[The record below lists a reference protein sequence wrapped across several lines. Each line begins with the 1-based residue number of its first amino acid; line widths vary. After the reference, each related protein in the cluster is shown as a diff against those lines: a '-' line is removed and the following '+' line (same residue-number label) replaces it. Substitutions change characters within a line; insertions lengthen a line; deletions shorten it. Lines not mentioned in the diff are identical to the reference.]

1 MIDDISYKENIG
13 ILTMIKLKYW
23 QENQFSRLLVFTT
36 LVKPFTAEAATSWIV
51 FLGSCHSCVVIVVAC
66 ADST

>member
-1 MIDDISYKENIG
+1 
-13 ILTMIKLKYW
+13 MIKLKYW

-36 LVKPFTAEAATSWIV
+36 LVKPFTAEAAISWIV
-51 FLGSCHSCVVIVVAC
+51 FLGPLHSCVVIVVAC

>member
-36 LVKPFTAEAATSWIV
+36 LVKPFTAEAAISWIV
-51 FLGSCHSCVVIVVAC
+51 FLGPLHSCVVIVVAC